1 MLTMP
6 LIEAMSLLT
15 VSALNRFSG
24 CAVGQVPL
32 PAEAD

>member
-6 LIEAMSLLT
+6 LIEATSLLT

-24 CAVGQVPL
+24 CAADRAPL
-32 PAEAD
+32 LGEAD